1 MIKNLIF
8 DFGNV
13 LLTLDEPKTWNA
25 FKELLDPTKIDD
37 LFKEVMDP
45 FERGEISEE
54 AFFNRLQR
62 RSKVVLN
69 GDVYIDA
76 WNSMLGVF
84 PHHRIIAL
92 SELREKYKVYLL
104 SNTNITHFRF
114 VSRRIQKQN
123 GISNFAEVLFDKA
136 FFSHEM
142 QMRKPETRIYQQVLD
157 VEKLIA
163 KECLFIDDKKENV
176 VAAESIGMNVYL
188 HNPEQEIFNLLPS
201 LLSKLNG

>member
-76 WNSMLGVF
+76 WNSMYLEGFRNKMAF
-84 PHHRIIAL
+84 PIL
-92 SELREKYKVYLL
+92 QKYYLIRL
-104 SNTNITHFRF
+104 FFRT
-114 VSRRIQKQN
+114 KC
-123 GISNFAEVLFDKA
+123 K
-136 FFSHEM
+136 
-142 QMRKPETRIYQQVLD
+142 
-157 VEKLIA
+157 
-163 KECLFIDDKKENV
+163 
-176 VAAESIGMNVYL
+176 
-188 HNPEQEIFNLLPS
+188 
-201 LLSKLNG
+201 